1 MKQLLFVWM
10 CLAWCWDARAQSAAP
25 LFLRPAFINVN
36 AAAHGLPGYDTV
48 ARPGV
53 QQIPGRMA
61 YVGPYRVWV
70 SGAGEVATHAVADRN
85 RNSPHFVYSPS
96 NAFDFA
102 DFARCSSVHGNKI
115 VFVSITDGYVQ
126 PKRYRVV
133 EMSLDRQA
141 VVRHYRSRSPVCA
154 TYSADGTHIVVE
166 AQGRQQMVPSA
177 Y

>member
-10 CLAWCWDARAQSAAP
+10 CLAWCWDAVAQSAGP
-25 LFLRPAFINVN
+25 LPLRPAFINVN

-53 QQIPGRMA
+53 QQIPGRLA

-85 RNSPHFVYSPS
+85 APHFVYSPS
-96 NAFDFA
+96 SAFGFA
-102 DFARCSSVHGNKI
+102 DFARCSSVHGNKL
-115 VFVSITDGYVQ
+115 VFVSITDGYLQ
-126 PKRYRVV
+126 PRRYRVV

-141 VVRHYRSRSPVCA
+141 VVRHYRSRLPVCA

-166 AQGRQQMVPSA
+166 AQGRQQRVPSA

>member
-1 MKQLLFVWM
+1 M
-10 CLAWCWDARAQSAAP
+10 AQSAVP
-25 LFLRPAFINVN
+25 LPLRPAFINVN

-48 ARPGV
+48 VRSGV

-70 SGAGEVATHAVADRN
+70 SGAGEVATHAVGVRN
-85 RNSPHFVYSPS
+85 APHFVYSPS

-102 DFARCSSVHGNKI
+102 DFARCSSVYGNKI

-126 PKRYRVV
+126 PRRYRVV

-154 TYSADGTHIVVE
+154 TYSADGTQIVVD
-166 AQGRQQMVPSA
+166 AQGRQQTVPSA